1 LAAKTIFWLTA
12 ASIRNLQIF
21 LGGPMLEEKLSLE
34 GKTIVITG
42 GGTGLGREMTLA
54 MASAGAD
61 LVIASRRIG
70 PIDEV
75 AQAARDMGRRAITV
89 STDVTDASQVA
100 ALMERALDE
109 YGKVDVLLNNAGI
122 VRGKGAE
129 AIWDISDED
138 WRIGIDTNMS
148 SAFFCSRAIA
158 KHMVERGQG
167 KIINVSSGFGYR
179 GGRDNYMYAVGKGG
193 IVQLTRTLA
202 TSLSRHGI
210 TSTCIVPGFL
220 PTTGTDESNITL
232 PRGDFIP
239 IGRVGRPSELG
250 AVAVFLAS
258 PGSDYMNG
266 EAFAIDGG
274 GLAGGVAPTGYAP
287 EIPLEI

>member
-1 LAAKTIFWLTA
+1 MA
-12 ASIRNLQIF
+12 ASIRNLQKI

-89 STDVTDASQVA
+89 STDVTDTSQVA